1 MEQGEDRRR
10 FPRFNLLVD
19 VSVSKRAPNEKEV
32 ILPTKNISQGG
43 VCIVTFAQ
51 PTMGDLM
58 DIKIRLPGIKD
69 EIKSLGK
76 VVWIKEVSLGALQK
90 TKRFEVGLEFV
101 GLNDNTFA
109 QINKYLYNVNNT

>member
-19 VSVSKRAPNEKEV
+19 VVVNKRASNEKELT
-32 ILPTKNISQGG
+32 LPAKNISQGG
-43 VCIVTFAQ
+43 VCLITFSQ
-51 PTMGDLM
+51 PVMGELM

-76 VVWIKEVSLGALQK
+76 VVWIKEVAFGALQR
-90 TKRFEVGLEFV
+90 TKRFEVGLEFI
-101 GLNDNTFA
+101 GLNDNTFE
-109 QINKYLYNVNNT
+109 QINKYLYNINNT